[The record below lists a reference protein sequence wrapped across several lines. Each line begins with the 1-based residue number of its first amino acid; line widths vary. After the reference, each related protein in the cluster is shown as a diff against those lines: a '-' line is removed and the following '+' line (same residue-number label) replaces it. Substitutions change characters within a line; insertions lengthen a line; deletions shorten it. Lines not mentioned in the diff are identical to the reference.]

1 MEEKE
6 EQIIDSTSS
15 KPDIIID
22 AMGGDF
28 APDEIIKGALQGR
41 SDFEVDITLTGNES
55 KIKESAAK
63 SGLSLEGVRII
74 DAIQDIGM
82 DDSPSDVIKHKKDSS
97 VYIAAELASK
107 NKNSVFLSAGNT
119 GAAMACALI
128 NMRKIE
134 GVLRPAI
141 ATVIPLGNKRFIMLD
156 AGANADVKPA
166 YLKQFGI
173 MGSIYSREIF
183 KIASPRVGLLN
194 VGSEEKKGNEATKE
208 GYLLLKDTNINFIG
222 NVEGRDIFNDAAD
235 VVVCD
240 GFVGN
245 ILLKA
250 FEGMAGFFFKE
261 IKEVFYSNILTK
273 FSALLVKNNLK
284 AMKQKF
290 DYEEYGGALLLG
302 INGITII
309 SHGSS
314 KAKAIRNAI
323 RVGAV
328 SLKGDIVNK
337 IKEEIT
343 IEKAGGGSSGEF

>member
-1 MEEKE
+1 MEEK
-6 EQIIDSTSS
+6 IVSALSL
-15 KPDIIID
+15 KPEIIID
-22 AMGGDF
+22 AMGGDY
-28 APDEIIKGALQGR
+28 APDEIIKGAMLGR
-41 SDFEVDITLTGNES
+41 SDFDVEITLAGNEA
-55 KIKESAAK
+55 KVKASAERC
-63 SGLSLEGVRII
+63 GLSLEGIRIA
-74 DAIQDIGM
+74 DAVQDIDM
-82 DDSPSDVIKHKKDSS
+82 DDAPSDVIKHKKNSS
-97 VYIAAELASK
+97 IFIGTELASR

-119 GAAMACALI
+119 GAAMACSLI

-134 GVLRPAI
+134 GILRPAI
-141 ATVIPLGNKRFIMLD
+141 ATVIPLGNKRFILLD
-156 AGANADVKPA
+156 VGANADIKPE

-173 MGSIYSREIF
+173 MGSIYSKEIF
-183 KIASPRVGLLN
+183 KIASPRVALLN
-194 VGSEEKKGNEATKE
+194 VGSEEKKGNEVSKE
-208 GYLLLKDTNINFIG
+208 GYKLLKEANINFVG

-261 IKEVFYSNILTK
+261 IKEVFYSNMLTK
-273 FSALLVKNNLK
+273 LSALLVKNNLK

-302 INGITII
+302 IDGITII

-323 RVGAV
+323 RLGAS

-337 IKEEIT
+337 IKAEIT
-343 IEKAGGGSSGEF
+343 T

>member
-1 MEEKE
+1 MEEK
-6 EQIIDSTSS
+6 IVSALSL
-15 KPDIIID
+15 KPEIIID
-22 AMGGDF
+22 AMGGDY
-28 APDEIIKGALQGR
+28 APDEIIKGAMLGR
-41 SDFEVDITLTGNES
+41 SDFDVEITLAGNEA
-55 KIKESAAK
+55 KVKASAERC
-63 SGLSLEGVRII
+63 GLSLEGIRIA
-74 DAIQDIGM
+74 DAVQDIDM
-82 DDSPSDVIKHKKDSS
+82 DDAPSDVIKHKKNSS
-97 VYIAAELASK
+97 IFIGTELASR

-119 GAAMACALI
+119 GAAMACSLI

-134 GVLRPAI
+134 GILRPAI
-141 ATVIPLGNKRFIMLD
+141 ATVIPLGNKRFILLD
-156 AGANADVKPA
+156 VGANADIKPE

-173 MGSIYSREIF
+173 MGSIYSKEIF
-183 KIASPRVGLLN
+183 KIASPRVALLN
-194 VGSEEKKGNEATKE
+194 VGSEEKKGNEVSKE
-208 GYLLLKDTNINFIG
+208 GYKLLKEANIDFVG

-261 IKEVFYSNILTK
+261 IKEVFYSNMLTK
-273 FSALLVKNNLK
+273 LSALLVKNNLRT
-284 AMKQKF
+284 MKQKF

-302 INGITII
+302 IDGITII

-323 RVGAV
+323 RLGAS

-337 IKEEIT
+337 IKVEIT
-343 IEKAGGGSSGEF
+343 T

>member
-1 MEEKE
+1 MEEKV
-6 EQIIDSTSS
+6 ISS
-15 KPDIIID
+15 LPLKPEIIID

-28 APDEIIKGALQGR
+28 APDEIIKGAIQGR
-41 SDFEVDITLTGNES
+41 ADFDVEITLAGN
-55 KIKESAAK
+55 KARIVASAERC
-63 SGLSLEGVRII
+63 GLSLEGIRIA
-74 DAIQDIGM
+74 DAIQDVSM
-82 DDSPSDVIKHKKDSS
+82 DDAPSDVIKHKKNSS
-97 VYIAAELASK
+97 IYIGTELASK
-107 NKNSVFLSAGNT
+107 NRNSAFLSAGNT
-119 GAAMACALI
+119 GAAMACSLI

-134 GVLRPAI
+134 GILRPAI
-141 ATVIPLGNKRFIMLD
+141 ATVIPLGSKRFILLD
-156 AGANADVKPA
+156 VGANADIKPE

-173 MGSIYSREIF
+173 MGSIYCKEIF
-183 KIASPRVGLLN
+183 KTTKPRVALLN
-194 VGSEEKKGNEATKE
+194 VGSEEKKGNEVSKE
-208 GYLLLKDTNINFIG
+208 GHKLLKVANINFIG

-261 IKEVFYSNILTK
+261 IKEVFYSNMMTK
-273 FSALLVKNNLK
+273 LSALIVRNNLR

-302 INGITII
+302 IDGITII

-323 RVGAV
+323 RLGAG
-328 SLKGDIVNK
+328 SLKGGIVSK
-337 IKEEIT
+337 IKEEINSLNNNL
-343 IEKAGGGSSGEF
+343 ES

>member
-1 MEEKE
+1 MEEK
-6 EQIIDSTSS
+6 IVSALSL
-15 KPDIIID
+15 KPEIIID
-22 AMGGDF
+22 AMGGDY
-28 APDEIIKGALQGR
+28 APDEIIKGAMLGR
-41 SDFEVDITLTGNES
+41 SDFDVEITLAGNEA
-55 KIKESAAK
+55 KVKASAERC
-63 SGLSLEGVRII
+63 GLSLEGIRIV
-74 DAIQDIGM
+74 DAVQDIDM
-82 DDSPSDVIKHKKDSS
+82 DDAPSDVIKHKKNSS
-97 VYIAAELASK
+97 IFIGTELASR

-119 GAAMACALI
+119 GAAMACSLI

-134 GVLRPAI
+134 GILRPAI
-141 ATVIPLGNKRFIMLD
+141 ATVIPLGNKRFILLD
-156 AGANADVKPA
+156 VGANADIKPE

-173 MGSIYSREIF
+173 MGSIYSKEIF
-183 KIASPRVGLLN
+183 KIASPRVALLN
-194 VGSEEKKGNEATKE
+194 VGSEEKKGNEVSKE
-208 GYLLLKDTNINFIG
+208 GYKLLKEANINFVG

-261 IKEVFYSNILTK
+261 IKEVFYSNMLTK
-273 FSALLVKNNLK
+273 LSALLVKNNLRT
-284 AMKQKF
+284 MKQKF

-302 INGITII
+302 IDGITII

-323 RVGAV
+323 RLGAS

-337 IKEEIT
+337 IKVEIT
-343 IEKAGGGSSGEF
+343 T

>member
-1 MEEKE
+1 MEEK
-6 EQIIDSTSS
+6 IVSALSL
-15 KPDIIID
+15 KPEIIID
-22 AMGGDF
+22 AMGGDY
-28 APDEIIKGALQGR
+28 APDEIIKGAMLGR
-41 SDFEVDITLTGNES
+41 SDFDVEITLAGNEA
-55 KIKESAAK
+55 KVKASAERC
-63 SGLSLEGVRII
+63 GLSLEGIRIA
-74 DAIQDIGM
+74 DAVQDIDM
-82 DDSPSDVIKHKKDSS
+82 DDAPSDVIKHKKNSS
-97 VYIAAELASK
+97 IFIGTELASR

-119 GAAMACALI
+119 GAAMACSLI

-134 GVLRPAI
+134 GILRPAI
-141 ATVIPLGNKRFIMLD
+141 ATVIPLGNKRFILLD
-156 AGANADVKPA
+156 VGANADIKPE

-173 MGSIYSREIF
+173 MGSIYSKEIF
-183 KIASPRVGLLN
+183 KIASPRVALLN
-194 VGSEEKKGNEATKE
+194 VGSEEKKGNEVSKE
-208 GYLLLKDTNINFIG
+208 GYKLLKEANINFVG

-261 IKEVFYSNILTK
+261 IKEVFYSNMLTK
-273 FSALLVKNNLK
+273 LSALLVKNNLK

-302 INGITII
+302 IDGITII

-323 RVGAV
+323 RLGAS

-337 IKEEIT
+337 IKVEIT
-343 IEKAGGGSSGEF
+343 T

>member
-1 MEEKE
+1 MEEK
-6 EQIIDSTSS
+6 IVSALSL
-15 KPDIIID
+15 KPEIIID
-22 AMGGDF
+22 AMGGDY
-28 APDEIIKGALQGR
+28 APDEIIKGAMLGR
-41 SDFEVDITLTGNES
+41 SDFDVEITLAGNEA
-55 KIKESAAK
+55 KVKASAERC
-63 SGLSLEGVRII
+63 GLSLEGIRIA
-74 DAIQDIGM
+74 DAVQDIDM
-82 DDSPSDVIKHKKDSS
+82 DDAPSDVIKHKKNSS
-97 VYIAAELASK
+97 IFIGTELASR

-119 GAAMACALI
+119 GAAMACSLI

-134 GVLRPAI
+134 GILRPAI
-141 ATVIPLGNKRFIMLD
+141 ATVIPLGNKRFILLD
-156 AGANADVKPA
+156 VGANADIKPE

-173 MGSIYSREIF
+173 MGSIYSKEIF
-183 KIASPRVGLLN
+183 KIASPRVALLN
-194 VGSEEKKGNEATKE
+194 VGSEEKKGNEVSKE
-208 GYLLLKDTNINFIG
+208 GYKLLKEANINFVG

-261 IKEVFYSNILTK
+261 IKEVFYSNMLTK
-273 FSALLVKNNLK
+273 LSALLVKNNLRT
-284 AMKQKF
+284 MKQKF

-302 INGITII
+302 IDGITII

-323 RVGAV
+323 RLGAS

-337 IKEEIT
+337 IKVEIT
-343 IEKAGGGSSGEF
+343 T

>member
-1 MEEKE
+1 MEEKV
-6 EQIIDSTSS
+6 INSLFL
-15 KPDIIID
+15 KPEMIID
-22 AMGGDF
+22 AMGGDY
-28 APDEIIKGALQGR
+28 APDEIIKGAIQGR
-41 SDFEVDITLTGNES
+41 SDFDVDITLAGDEA
-55 KIKESAAK
+55 KIKASAERC
-63 SGLSLEGVRII
+63 GLSLEGIRIADAVQEVR
-74 DAIQDIGM
+74 M
-82 DDSPSDVIKHKKDSS
+82 DDAPSDVIKHKKNSS
-97 VYIAAELASK
+97 IFIGTELASK

-119 GAAMACALI
+119 GAAMACSLI

-134 GVLRPAI
+134 GILRPAI
-141 ATVIPLGNKRFIMLD
+141 ATVIPLGSKRFILLD
-156 AGANADVKPA
+156 VGANAEIKPE

-173 MGSIYSREIF
+173 MGGIYSKEIF
-183 KIASPRVGLLN
+183 KKTRPRVALLN
-194 VGSEEKKGNEATKE
+194 VGSEEKKGNEVSKM
-208 GYLLLKDTNINFIG
+208 GYKLLKDANINFVG

-261 IKEVFYSNILTK
+261 IREVFYSNIITK
-273 FSALLVKNNLK
+273 LSALLVKNNLR

-302 INGITII
+302 IDGVTII

-323 RVGAV
+323 RLGAD
-328 SLKGDIVNK
+328 SLKCDIVNK
-337 IKEEIT
+337 IKEEI
-343 IEKAGGGSSGEF
+343 KN